1 MRIFTAKQL
10 MVIFF
15 IGAPLGGILAIA
27 SNYLSLGQR
36 AHAARAAVL
45 ALLVGEGFSIVA
57 TQGIAGGRQVIL
69 AGIAGLL
76 TAFGFIFHY
85 DPKVE
90 ARSLEVLPA
99 HTGWGVVGMGVVA
112 FVVSQIE
119 FFFTYA
125 ATSGLWF

>member
-1 MRIFTAKQL
+1 MRIFTVKQL

-36 AHAARAAVL
+36 ANAARAAVL
-45 ALLVGEGFSIVA
+45 ALLVGEGTSIVA
-57 TQGIAGGRQVIL
+57 TQGIAAGRQVIL
-69 AGIAGLL
+69 AGILGLL
-76 TAFGFIFHY
+76 TGLGFLLYY

-90 ARSLEVLPA
+90 ARSLERLPA
-99 HTGWGVVGMGVVA
+99 HTGWGVLAMGVLALVI
-112 FVVSQIE
+112 SQVE
-119 FFFTYA
+119 FFFTFV